1 MSADVPRS
9 TVIAVVLVTTAAQA
23 ASTMGAAVFPVIAPR
38 LAADVGVAPATIG
51 YLISLIFGAATLSAP
66 FTSSAVTR
74 WGACRATQAGLTI
87 CALGMV
93 LALTASI
100 SGLAGCAILVGI
112 GMTFMTPASGHLLFR
127 FSPPQNRNFIF
138 SVKQTGVPLGWMIMA
153 LAAPSIT
160 LAVGWRWS
168 IALVIAI
175 CAGTVIALQPVRARW
190 DDDRKAGAAV
200 AVSPFAGLRL
210 LWRYPVLRWLAM
222 SAMCLTFVQLC
233 LATFLVTMLVEE
245 GGYSLVAAG
254 VMLSLAQA
262 AGVAGRV
269 VWGWV
274 ADRKGDALG
283 LLQKTAMATTLC
295 CVIAAFI
302 GPSWPMPV
310 LALFLMVFGMAA
322 IGWNGLF
329 LAETAHKSPHGMVSI
344 ATSGAMVWN
353 FAGILIGPALFA
365 TAYNVTDSYAHTY
378 GAMSIVALLGTVLL
392 TLSASAARR
401 ARA

>member
-1 MSADVPRS
+1 MSGDVPRS
-9 TVIAVVLVTTAAQA
+9 TVIAVVVVTTAAQA

-74 WGACRATQAGLTI
+74 WGACRATQAGLAV

-100 SGLAGCAILVGI
+100 PGLAACAILVGV

-160 LAVGWRWS
+160 LGFGWRWA
-168 IALVIAI
+168 IALVIVI
-175 CAGTVIALQPVRARW
+175 CVGTAIALQPVRERW
-190 DDDRKAGAAV
+190 DDDRKPAAAG

-210 LWRYPVLRWLAM
+210 LWRYPVLRWLGMA
-222 SAMCLTFVQLC
+222 AMCLTFVQLC
-233 LATFLVTMLVEE
+233 LATFLVTMLVAE

-254 VMLSLAQA
+254 VLLSLAQA

-269 VWGWV
+269 FWGWV
-274 ADRKGDALG
+274 ADRMKDALG
-283 LLQKTAMATTLC
+283 LLQKIAIATTLC
-295 CVIAAFI
+295 CLAAGFI

-329 LAETAHKSPHGMVSI
+329 LAETAHSSPHGMVSI

-365 TAYNVTDSYAHTY
+365 TAYTVTDSYAHTY
-378 GAMSIVALLGTVLL
+378 GAMSVVALLGTVFL